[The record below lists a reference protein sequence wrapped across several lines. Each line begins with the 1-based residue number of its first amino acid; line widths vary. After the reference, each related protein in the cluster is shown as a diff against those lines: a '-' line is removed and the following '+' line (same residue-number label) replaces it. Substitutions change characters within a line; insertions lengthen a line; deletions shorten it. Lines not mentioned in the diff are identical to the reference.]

1 LRLKK
6 MPGDKIWVA
15 LETAGLRV
23 ARDMKPQEVASTVFA
38 YATLSILQDIAH
50 PSFYAARWELV
61 CGLEAQ
67 DFSDESLYMLF
78 HVYLM
83 HHSASR
89 SVTVSHPA
97 WLVVGARDAW
107 MRSVEGD
114 NTVSRSQSKLA
125 RGFYE
130 FGVRHEVERRTD
142 DGYFSMDIYLPGYDV
157 AVEFDGPTHYYHTSE
172 SSSTLRDAGG
182 TGVRFSCAISVTNRL
197 AEGSG
202 RPTVRQQC
210 WEALPGRGRCSAGI
224 RVGTRR
230 ADP

>member
-1 LRLKK
+1 
-6 MPGDKIWVA
+6 MH
-15 LETAGLRV
+15 
-23 ARDMKPQEVASTVFA
+23 
-38 YATLSILQDIAH
+38 LSA
-50 PSFYAARWELV
+50 
-61 CGLEAQ
+61 C
-67 DFSDESLYMLF
+67 
-78 HVYLM
+78 
-83 HHSASR
+83 R
-89 SVTVSHPA
+89 SVTVEHPA
-97 WLVVGARDAW
+97 WLVVEALDAW
-107 MRSVEGD
+107 VRQVEDD
-114 NTVSRSQSKLA
+114 NTVSKGQRSLA
-125 RGFYE
+125 RVSDKL
-130 FGVRHEVERRTD
+130 GVRYEVERRTD

-157 AVEFDGPTHYYHTSE
+157 AVEIDGPTHYYHTSE